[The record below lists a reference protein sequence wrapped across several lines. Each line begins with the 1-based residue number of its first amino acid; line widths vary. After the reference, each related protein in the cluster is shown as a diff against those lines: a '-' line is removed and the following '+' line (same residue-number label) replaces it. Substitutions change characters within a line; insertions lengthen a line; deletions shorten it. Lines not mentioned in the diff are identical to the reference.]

1 MTKSIISVGV
11 IAQNKKARRDYEI
24 IDTYEA
30 GIVLTGSEV
39 KSLRLGQ
46 GNILES
52 YAVYED
58 DGIYLINS
66 YIPSYNEAK
75 HFGHDSRRKR
85 KVLLHQKEIVK
96 LSNEVARKGMTLVPL
111 SLYFNKRGLAKL
123 KVGLAKGRTG
133 IDKRNVIKDRDWKR
147 DKARILRNK
156 G

>member
-1 MTKSIISVGV
+1 MNKSMISVGI
-11 IAQNKKARRDYEI
+11 IAQNKRARRDYDI

-30 GIVLTGSEV
+30 GIILTGSEV

-46 GNILES
+46 GNILEA
-52 YAVYED
+52 YATYED

-66 YIPSYNEAK
+66 YIPTYNEAIN
-75 HFGHDSRRKR
+75 FGHDSRRKR
-85 KVLLHQKEIVK
+85 KVLLRQKEITK
-96 LSNEVARKGMTLVPL
+96 LSNDVARKGMTLVPL

-123 KVGLAKGRTG
+123 KIGLAKGRTG

-147 DKARILRNK
+147 DKARILKDK